1 MPPRSAAPRRAAS
14 LASAS
19 KSVSATATIAAGITF
34 SVIVNDAST
43 SILPSVWS
51 ILRYTPTRPAYDG
64 SALPP
69 NGYKAT
75 CHSQPLATNPGESIL
90 VPGTARS
97 VSAMNLRRTPR
108 GKGIV
113 CRVTER
119 GCGRAIEER
128 RCHMDMATG
137 QCGEKFGMQPRPPA
151 GTGCR
156 SATPAAG
163 TGDRSA
169 KPVAT
174 PLATGRPA
182 GSGGAVDAGLGHR
195 SPVLWSPVA
204 GHGVTGR
211 RSRGHRSPQRWPV
224 PVDR

>member
-137 QCGEKFGMQPRPPA
+137 HGGAAKSLGWWTADNIPE

-156 SATPAAG
+156 SAT
-163 TGDRSA
+163 TG
-169 KPVAT
+169 
-174 PLATGRPA
+174 
-182 GSGGAVDAGLGHR
+182 
-195 SPVLWSPVA
+195 
-204 GHGVTGR
+204 
-211 RSRGHRSPQRWPV
+211 SRYR
-224 PVDR
+224 